1 MMSRTAKLFVSGGS
15 QAVRL
20 PADCRFEGKE
30 VFISKKGDRVVLS
43 PKPESWAEFLAHGLR
58 ATADFMEGIED
69 LPVQEREIR

>member
-1 MMSRTAKLFVSGGS
+1 MARTAKLFVSGGS

-30 VFISKKGDRVVLS
+30 VFISKNGERVVLS
-43 PKPESWAEFLAHGLR
+43 PKPESWAGFLAHGPR
-58 ATADFMEGIED
+58 ATPDFLEGIED